1 MAILLDSNY
10 WLNEINKT
18 ELSIAQLINDDTAQ
32 AKSSKSDGDTI
43 TLQDLDVII
52 NEKRKYIIYCT
63 SRYEEEYH
71 KESKTEKTS
80 ILFIPREFGY

>member
-1 MAILLDSNY
+1 MAVLLDSNY

-18 ELSIAQLINDDTAQ
+18 ELSIAQLINDETAQ

-43 TLQDLDVII
+43 TLQDLDIVIS
-52 NEKRKYIIYCT
+52 EKRKYILYCT
-63 SRYEEEYH
+63 SRYKEEYY
-71 KESKTEKTS
+71 KESKTEKPE